1 MCDER
6 VARKYRYEPRVLTEV
21 LILRPLS
28 IEQSSHFCCTSEAI
42 SQKRTRVKLNK
53 VFFSADYPKPVPFM
67 SALRC

>member
-21 LILRPLS
+21 LILKLLS
-28 IEQSSHFCCTSEAI
+28 IEQSSHSCYTSEVI
-42 SQKRTRVKLNK
+42 PQKRTRVKLNK
-53 VFFSADYPKPVPFM
+53 GFSTDYPKPVPFM